1 VQAPKMRNEDSGI
14 TPFFKGAVMPGLP
27 SNASPCTDA
36 RCANSTRWAID
47 GRRRSFAASSSR
59 NSKLLT
65 LISHVLCGRR
75 KVPHLELYYAH
86 RMDTS
91 EPSRS
96 GLVVR
101 LPSPLIQLHHDR
113 LETHGVR
120 LYLKRDDL
128 IHPEVSGNKWRKL
141 RPNLAAA
148 REQGYTR
155 LLTFGGAFSN
165 HIRATAAAGH
175 YLGFETVGVIR
186 GEEHLPLNDSLAY
199 ATSRGMVL
207 TYLDRATY
215 RRKTE
220 PEVLAA
226 LEAQFGPCYVL
237 PEGGSNGLAVRGCAE
252 LVAEITTEFDVIAC
266 ACGTGGTLAGIAAG
280 LDGEQRAL
288 GFAVLK
294 GGQFLDDEVRRLR
307 CEAFGDVTPNWAID
321 YDFHFGGY
329 AKRTA
334 VLDDFIAAFAAQH
347 VITLDWVYEAKM
359 LYGLFARIEAGA
371 FPAGTRIVAVLS

>member
-1 VQAPKMRNEDSGI
+1 MA
-14 TPFFKGAVMPGLP
+14 
-27 SNASPCTDA
+27 
-36 RCANSTRWAID
+36 
-47 GRRRSFAASSSR
+47 
-59 NSKLLT
+59 
-65 LISHVLCGRR
+65 
-75 KVPHLELYYAH
+75 EL
-86 RMDTS
+86 
-91 EPSRS
+91 
-96 GLVVR
+96 VR
-101 LPSPLIQLHHDR
+101 LPSPLVGLRDQR
-113 LETHGVR
+113 LEPYGVE
-120 LYLKRDDL
+120 LLLKRDDL
-128 IHPEVSGNKWRKL
+128 IHPEVPGNKWRKL
-141 RPNLAAA
+141 RYNLEAA
-148 REQGYTR
+148 REHGFGR

-220 PEVLAA
+220 PDVLAQ
-226 LEAQFGPCYVL
+226 LSEQFGPCYVL

-252 LVAEITTEFDVIAC
+252 LTTEITTEFDVIAC

-280 LDGEQRAL
+280 LGVEQRVL

-294 GGQFLDDEVRRLR
+294 GGQFLDDEVRRLQR
-307 CEAFGDVTPNWAID
+307 EAVGEVTSNWAIE

-329 AKRTA
+329 AKRKPE
-334 VLDDFIAAFAAQH
+334 LDAFIADFSARH
-347 VITLDWVYEAKM
+347 GITPDRVYEAKM

-371 FPAGTRIVAVLS
+371 FAPGTRIVAVLS